1 MPKPTPKELC
11 LDAVGGAALSILDTT
26 DTPGLGSLC
35 PTVILFLN
43 AGGVGGGGLRANNNE
58 RGSQDSESRCES
70 TMLHKSTSSKSRAD
84 SAKDAPGN

>member
-1 MPKPTPKELC
+1 MLGRSRRCPPQHL
-11 LDAVGGAALSILDTT
+11 GHYGHS
-26 DTPGLGSLC
+26 GLGGLC
-35 PTVILFLN
+35 PTVILFLS

-84 SAKDAPGN
+84 GAKDAPGQLRAYGPNP